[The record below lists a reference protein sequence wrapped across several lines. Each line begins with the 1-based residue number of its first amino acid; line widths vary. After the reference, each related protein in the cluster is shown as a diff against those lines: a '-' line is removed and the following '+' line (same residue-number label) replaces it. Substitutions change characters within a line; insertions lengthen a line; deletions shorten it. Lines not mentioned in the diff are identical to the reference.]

1 MCRVELTTP
10 IMWLGRA
17 WRRALLNLY
26 AHLLNAILMAV
37 LLIEVMRRVAP
48 AFRLVDLP
56 DMRKQHEGAV
66 PLCGGLAIFGAFM
79 VTAFGFDG
87 QYGVPWYMATGIG
100 MLVVTGAIDDRLGL
114 RAGTRLLI
122 QLVAGLLLVLPGAT
136 LSLNLGSVGE
146 LPVLLPP
153 VLGGMLAVVFLVGSV
168 NAINMLDGLD
178 GLAGASV
185 AAALFWLALIA
196 AHVNDTVTMLQALV
210 LLAAT
215 IGFLMFNMRHP
226 WRAKASVFLGD
237 AGSAM
242 LGAFL
247 AYFVIRLSTDSGVA
261 FVSALWLLVIP
272 ITDTLSLILR
282 RIAAR
287 RSPFSPDRMHLHH
300 LLVDHGMPHVQA
312 TGLMASASSV
322 CGAVGYFGIVFGVP
336 DVLMALGLA
345 IPITAHIT
353 IVAVLTGS
361 DRASKTQTSGSASF
375 AGRET
380 PPLMGGGQ

>member
-1 MCRVELTTP
+1 M
-10 IMWLGRA
+10 
-17 WRRALLNLY
+17 LNLY

-48 AFRLVDLP
+48 TFRLVDLP
-56 DMRKQHEGAV
+56 DLRKQHEGAV

-114 RAGTRLLI
+114 RAGTRLFI
-122 QLVAGLLLVLPGAT
+122 QLVASLLLVLPGAT

-153 VLGGMLAVVFLVGSV
+153 VLGGMLAVIFLVGSV

-282 RIAAR
+282 RIAAK

-312 TGLMASASSV
+312 TGLMASASAV

-336 DVLMALGLA
+336 DILMALGLA
-345 IPITAHIT
+345 IPITAHIAT
-353 IVAVLTGS
+353 VAVLTGS
-361 DRASKTQTSGSASF
+361 DRVSKTQASGSASF